1 MSDEHNPE
9 AYRLLFVLIG
19 VAMFAM
25 VGVFILASSLV
36 APWWVV
42 AGLGVLW
49 VGGVVIA
56 ARTWQERMWTPV
68 LIGTVLAVI
77 WIVFLTLGTTRSG
90 S

>member
-1 MSDEHNPE
+1 M
-9 AYRLLFVLIG
+9 
-19 VAMFAM
+19 
-25 VGVFILASSLV
+25 
-36 APWWVV
+36 
-42 AGLGVLW
+42 LW

>member
-42 AGLGVLW
+42 ATLGALW
-49 VGGVVIA
+49 VGGAVIA
-56 ARTWQERMWTPV
+56 ARTWQERMWTPIV
-68 LIGTVLAVI
+68 IGTVLAVI
-77 WIVFLTLGTTRSG
+77 WIALLTLGTTRSG

>member
-9 AYRLLFVLIG
+9 AYRLLFALIG

-42 AGLGVLW
+42 ATLGALW
-49 VGGVVIA
+49 IGGAVTAV
-56 ARTWQERMWTPV
+56 RTWQERMWTPIA
-68 LIGTVLAVI
+68 IGTVLAVI
-77 WIVFLTLGTTRSG
+77 WIALLTLGTTRSG